1 MDADPVLALADDI
14 QQTKDMLTR
23 IGRQIFR
30 LSSDLAALTPEQ
42 LSSFRDIVQTHELL
56 FARAPNV
63 HAQMAEFYK
72 AAVSHIELLQRINE
86 KVLESSGI
94 TNHDENG
101 LHL

>member
-1 MDADPVLALADDI
+1 MLVLADDI

-42 LSSFRDIVQTHELL
+42 LSSFYDIVQTHEL
-56 FARAPNV
+56 FAKAPIV

-72 AAVSHIELLQRINE
+72 AAVSHIELLQSINE

-94 TNHDENG
+94 TKPR
-101 LHL
+101 

>member
-1 MDADPVLALADDI
+1 MDAEPVLALADDI

-42 LSSFRDIVQTHELL
+42 LSSFRDIVQTHEL
-56 FARAPNV
+56 FARATIV

-72 AAVSHIELLQRINE
+72 GAVSHIEFLQRINE

>member
-1 MDADPVLALADDI
+1 MDANPVLVLADDI

-42 LSSFRDIVQTHELL
+42 LSSFRDIVQTHEL
-56 FARAPNV
+56 FEKAPIV

-72 AAVSHIELLQRINE
+72 AAVSHIELLQSINE

-94 TNHDENG
+94 AKPR
-101 LHL
+101 